1 MNNKQHTPFQN
12 RKINHY
18 ALLAVIDDREQDSRH
33 LARLNAE
40 LATPFSKEEWQTRCD
55 HFQRTYEVTLALHGP
70 LERGPGTNKDFLKKA
85 LNGDW
90 PTTGNG

>member
-18 ALLAVIDDREQDSRH
+18 TLLAVIDDREQDNKH
-33 LARLNAE
+33 LVTLNTK
-40 LATPFSKEEWQTRCD
+40 LATPFSKEEWKTRCD
-55 HFQRTYEVTLALHGP
+55 NFQRTYEETLALHRP

-90 PTTGNG
+90 PTAENG